1 MTVEL
6 LVFGKA
12 SKVYNRISSTH
23 NKSQSSKN
31 KNRSMSIYIYIH
43 KPSNNTNNA
52 K

>member
-31 KNRSMSIYIYIH
+31 RSMSLYIYIYIH